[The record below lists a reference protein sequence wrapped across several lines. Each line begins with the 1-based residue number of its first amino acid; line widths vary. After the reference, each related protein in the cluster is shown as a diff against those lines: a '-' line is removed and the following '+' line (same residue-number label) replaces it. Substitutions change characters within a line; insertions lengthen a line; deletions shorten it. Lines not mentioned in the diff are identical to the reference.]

1 MATNKST
8 MTFAD
13 VFDLQMGKTPS
24 RDNPSYWSGDNV
36 WVSIADMK
44 DRKYIDSSKETIS
57 DEAVKATGIREVPEG
72 TVFMSFKLSIGK
84 VAIAA
89 RNLYTNEA
97 IMQFPIK
104 PGYEL
109 SPEYLYFYLM
119 GHKWQGANKAVMGVT
134 LNKKRIAE
142 ECISFPS
149 IKDQQ
154 HIVDELNLLTGI
166 IDKKNAQLRDLDAL
180 SQSIFYEMF
189 GDPIINEKGWTS
201 KALGEACS
209 LKAGKGI
216 KASELS
222 EELTTG
228 LYPCFGG
235 NGIRGYI
242 AKKSH
247 KGTYPIIGRQGALCG
262 NVQLASGEFYA
273 TEHAVVCT
281 PGKGL
286 QAIYTYY
293 ALLAMNLNQYATGV
307 AQPGLAVKSLLPLPI
322 VIPPMELQE
331 VFAER
336 VRGINMQKALLNG
349 SLNQINT
356 LYQSRMAY
364 YFD

>member
-1 MATNKST
+1 MIDGWKKVQVQDICTKGSSNIAQNKIEDNNGDYPLYGASGFLKCIDFYHQEKPYIGIVKDGSGVGRVGFYPAKSSLLGT
-8 MTFAD
+8 LQYILPKPG
-13 VFDLQMGKTPS
+13 FDIRFVGYALKS
-24 RDNPSYWSGDNV
+24 LDLASY
-36 WVSIADMK
+36 
-44 DRKYIDSSKETIS
+44 
-57 DEAVKATGIREVPEG
+57 ATGAAIPHIYFKDYGKDFVCVP
-72 TVFMSFKLSIGK
+72 
-84 VAIAA
+84 
-89 RNLYTNEA
+89 
-97 IMQFPIK
+97 
-104 PGYEL
+104 
-109 SPEYLYFYLM
+109 
-119 GHKWQGANKAVMGVT
+119 
-134 LNKKRIAE
+134 
-142 ECISFPS
+142 PS
-149 IKDQQ
+149 IEDQKKV
-154 HIVDELNLLTGI
+154 VDELDLLNSV

-201 KALGEACS
+201 KALGEACF

-336 VRGINMQKALLNG
+336 VRRINMQKALLNG

-364 YFD
+364 YFDCE

>member
-1 MATNKST
+1 MIDGWKKVQVQDICTKGSSNIAQNKIEDNNGDYPLYGASGFLKCIDFYHQEKPYIGIVKDGSGVGRVGFYPAKSSLLGT
-8 MTFAD
+8 LQYILPKPG
-13 VFDLQMGKTPS
+13 FDIRFVGYALKS
-24 RDNPSYWSGDNV
+24 LDLASY
-36 WVSIADMK
+36 
-44 DRKYIDSSKETIS
+44 
-57 DEAVKATGIREVPEG
+57 ATGAAIPHIYFKDYGKDFVCVP
-72 TVFMSFKLSIGK
+72 
-84 VAIAA
+84 
-89 RNLYTNEA
+89 
-97 IMQFPIK
+97 
-104 PGYEL
+104 
-109 SPEYLYFYLM
+109 
-119 GHKWQGANKAVMGVT
+119 
-134 LNKKRIAE
+134 
-142 ECISFPS
+142 PS
-149 IKDQQ
+149 IEDQKKV
-154 HIVDELNLLTGI
+154 VDELDLLNSV